1 MPAKQLP
8 ATVLLRSMFRIQHLV
23 RVCSSLVRNALMRS
37 HVLLMTSCVMVKSL
51 THIPVMPIRQYYMP
65 VVSLT
70 LPPAESQ
77 SVTIPLLRGAKSL
90 TLPLH
95 RLMQGQMANQLS
107 TLPAHS
113 LLSTP
118 HQVIRHS
125 TSLLLPTTY
134 QRLWSFG

>member
-1 MPAKQLP
+1 MREPTTLMSAKRSP
-8 ATVLLRSMFRIQHLV
+8 ATVLLHSMFRIQHLD
-23 RVCSSLVRNALMRS
+23 RVCLSLVRNALMRS

-51 THIPVMPIRQYYMP
+51 THIPVVPIRQYYIP

-95 RLMQGQMANQLS
+95 QLMLG
-107 TLPAHS
+107 
-113 LLSTP
+113 
-118 HQVIRHS
+118 
-125 TSLLLPTTY
+125 
-134 QRLWSFG
+134 